1 MLRIVVLLLVLLN
14 GLYYA
19 WGHGWLQD
27 YGWGPAPQ
35 REPQRLA
42 QQLRPED
49 ITILNEKELA
59 KLVQALEAKAKARAN
74 PPVCL
79 VSEVLDTVQVKTMQE
94 VLKNALPDD
103 AWTLEAVPIAE
114 QWIIYMGKYTNRADL
129 AKKRGQLDTL
139 KLPYEVLSDAALAPG
154 FSLGRFESS
163 TAAAATLETMVARG
177 VRTAKVLQV
186 RSAGQGVRLRLPALD
201 ETLIDRLPP
210 VRAAL
215 GGQALVP
222 CTGN

>member
-1 MLRIVVLLLVLLN
+1 MSRIVVLLLVLLN

-19 WGHGWLQD
+19 WGHGWLLD

-42 QQLRPED
+42 QQLHPEAVTLLD
-49 ITILNEKELA
+49 EKELA
-59 KLVQALEAKAKARAN
+59 KLVQALDVKTKAKAS

-79 VSEVLDTVQVKTMQE
+79 VSAVLDASQVKAMQE
-94 VLKNALPDD
+94 VLKTALPND
-103 AWTLEAVPIAE
+103 AWKLEAVPMAE

-154 FSLGRFESS
+154 FSLGRFDSPV
-163 TAAAATLETMVARG
+163 AATATLEAMVARG
-177 VRTAKVLQV
+177 VRTARVLQV
-186 RSAGQGVRLRLPALD
+186 RPAGQGVRLRLPAVD
-201 ETLIDRLPP
+201 DALIDKLPP

-215 GGQALVP
+215 GGQALIP